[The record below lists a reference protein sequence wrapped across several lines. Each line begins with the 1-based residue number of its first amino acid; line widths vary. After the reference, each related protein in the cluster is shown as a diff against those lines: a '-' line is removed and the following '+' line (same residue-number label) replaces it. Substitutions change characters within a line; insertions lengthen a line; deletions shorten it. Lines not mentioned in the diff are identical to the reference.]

1 MKTKTK
7 FYVTFFILIM
17 LLNSQLLFSDNL
29 TKIYKD
35 SVFTCK
41 VKITKIDYS
50 KKDSIFFISAVNIET
65 NKRYLIVSNSKKCK
79 CKEYKQRL
87 ENGKTYSIEIIYLFG
102 PNYIMSNNDLRLY
115 IYKKPIKLPGFYFSH
130 GIICNSPTIDSDFC
144 IQYRHH

>member
-1 MKTKTK
+1 MKTKSI
-7 FYVTFFILIM
+7 FYVTFFMLI
-17 LLNSQLLFSDNL
+17 NTHLLFSNNL

-35 SVFTCK
+35 SLFTCK

-79 CKEYKQRL
+79 CKVYKQRL
-87 ENGKTYSIEIIYLFG
+87 ETGRIYSLEIKYIFG
-102 PNYIMSNNDLRLY
+102 SKQIISNNDLRLY

-130 GIICNSPTIDSDFC
+130 GIICYSPTIDSDFC